1 MSTAGILWCVLA
13 CNAITITFALAA
25 SKAGRKF
32 IKSLYLYYKNKEK
45 FPKRYDINASCNNS
59 HTCFNCKWMVKI
71 NKTPFYCTQYY
82 HFDKNNGLSCKS
94 FIKK

>member
-1 MSTAGILWCVLA
+1 MSTAGILWCVLL
-13 CNAITITFALAA
+13 CNAITITFVLAALLAA

-71 NKTPFYCTQYY
+71 NKTPFY
-82 HFDKNNGLSCKS
+82 S
-94 FIKK
+94 IKIMV